1 MNFEKNSL
9 SIEFT
14 TRDILTWTGG
24 NKIQGSGKTTFNAT
38 SIDTRSLREG
48 ALFVAI
54 RGDKYDAHNFLSE
67 AMDRKAAG
75 LLISQ
80 RGKLPESFR
89 KCSII
94 AVRDTTKALGDI
106 ARGHRQSFSGTLVA
120 ITGSN
125 GKTTTKEM
133 CASILGVD
141 SSCLK
146 TSGNL
151 NNQFGVPL
159 TLHSRRSDHECAV
172 IEIGMNHRGE
182 IAPLAKIA
190 KPNIGIITNIGTA
203 HIEHLG
209 SQEEIS
215 KEKGDLVAN
224 LGPDSTAVLNADDP
238 FVMSQSER
246 CLGRTITFGHENA
259 AEVMARDVESLGDYG
274 FSYNLV
280 TDRGSQNVKIKGL
293 GESTV
298 INSLAASA
306 GAIAAGVTLEQI
318 QEGLHRYEPPQGR
331 MEKILLDNN
340 ICLIHDAYNA
350 NPQSVRNALTSLT
363 RLKTS
368 NRGIAV
374 LGDMGELGSASPE
387 AHRKSGELAAE
398 LGVSLLFLIGDW
410 AEKVRAGALA
420 NGMSSQQIMISKDLE
435 KLGESIREALR
446 ENDWVL
452 IKGSRSMQMERL
464 VEYLVRSS

>member
-1 MNFEKNSL
+1 
-9 SIEFT
+9 
-14 TRDILTWTGG
+14 
-24 NKIQGSGKTTFNAT
+24 
-38 SIDTRSLREG
+38 
-48 ALFVAI
+48 
-54 RGDKYDAHNFLSE
+54 
-67 AMDRKAAG
+67 
-75 LLISQ
+75 
-80 RGKLPESFR
+80 
-89 KCSII
+89 
-94 AVRDTTKALGDI
+94 
-106 ARGHRQSFSGTLVA
+106 
-120 ITGSN
+120 
-125 GKTTTKEM
+125 
-133 CASILGVD
+133 
-141 SSCLK
+141 
-146 TSGNL
+146 
-151 NNQFGVPL
+151 
-159 TLHSRRSDHECAV
+159 
-172 IEIGMNHRGE
+172 MNHRGE

-246 CLGRTITFGHENA
+246 CLGRTITFGYENA

-318 QEGLHRYEPPQGR
+318 QEGLHKYEPPRGR

-350 NPQSVRNALTSLT
+350 NPQSLRNALTSLT

-420 NGMSSQQIMISKDLE
+420 NGMSNQQIMISKDLK

>member
-1 MNFEKNSL
+1 M
-9 SIEFT
+9 
-14 TRDILTWTGG
+14 
-24 NKIQGSGKTTFNAT
+24 
-38 SIDTRSLREG
+38 
-48 ALFVAI
+48 
-54 RGDKYDAHNFLSE
+54 
-67 AMDRKAAG
+67 
-75 LLISQ
+75 
-80 RGKLPESFR
+80 
-89 KCSII
+89 
-94 AVRDTTKALGDI
+94 
-106 ARGHRQSFSGTLVA
+106 
-120 ITGSN
+120 
-125 GKTTTKEM
+125 
-133 CASILGVD
+133 
-141 SSCLK
+141 
-146 TSGNL
+146 
-151 NNQFGVPL
+151 
-159 TLHSRRSDHECAV
+159 
-172 IEIGMNHRGE
+172 
-182 IAPLAKIA
+182 
-190 KPNIGIITNIGTA
+190 
-203 HIEHLG
+203 
-209 SQEEIS
+209 
-215 KEKGDLVAN
+215 
-224 LGPDSTAVLNADDP
+224 
-238 FVMSQSER
+238 
-246 CLGRTITFGHENA
+246 
-259 AEVMARDVESLGDYG
+259 
-274 FSYNLV
+274 
-280 TDRGSQNVKIKGL
+280 
-293 GESTV
+293 